1 MVKVFE
7 NELVKIGRES
17 HVLCLLPDSESAH
30 FPVPDLLDRV
40 QQLLKRKAA
49 KWVELGKSPL
59 AGDLPGGGRAA
70 WLACAAAQNTFER
83 QSLLA
88 KAAKVLLEER
98 PKRIAIVAGQ
108 DVADWL
114 QDALYVL
121 QVNAAVLPVSK
132 READKAFLREI
143 AVYGAP
149 LNEVVLPAALAAGN
163 SLARSLTALPANQ
176 LTPQLYR
183 QRIREL
189 ARQQGWEI
197 EEYDLKQLRK
207 MGAGAFVAV
216 AQGSQDEGA
225 AIVKLTRKG
234 KKGAAKV
241 GLVGKGICFDTGGHN
256 LKPARYM
263 HGMHEDMNGSAV
275 VLGLMLAADL
285 AALPQH
291 MTGWLALA
299 ENHISPAAYKQNEV
313 VTALN
318 GDTIE
323 IIHTDAE
330 GRMVLADTLTLASR
344 AKPDVLLDFATL
356 TGSCITALGN
366 RYCGVFG
373 NDEAWLE
380 RAVAAGKQS
389 GERVCAFPFDS
400 DYDAAL
406 ESKVAD
412 VKQCTLDGDADHILA
427 ARFLSRFVEK
437 KVPWVHVDLSASR
450 NDGGLGAVTT
460 DLTGFGVAWGVAL
473 LRQT

>member
-1 MVKVFE
+1 MIKIVE
-7 NELVKIGRES
+7 NESLGKTREL
-17 HVLCLLPDSESAH
+17 HLLCLLPASESVICGAEALCER
-30 FPVPDLLDRV
+30 VRLVLERKRGKWTDLL
-40 QQLLKRKAA
+40 KAP
-49 KWVELGKSPL
+49 VEGEL
-59 AGDLPGGGRAA
+59 ADGTQVV
-70 WLACAAAQNTFER
+70 WLACAENKTPFER
-83 QSLLA
+83 HAMLASAAKRLLA
-88 KAAKVLLEER
+88 EK
-98 PKRIAIVAGQ
+98 PKRIAVIAAGAERQ
-108 DVADWL
+108 WV

-121 QVNAAVLPVSK
+121 QVNATVLPSNK
-132 READKAFLREI
+132 REVEKPYLREI
-143 AVYGAP
+143 AVYGASG
-149 LNEVVLPAALAAGN
+149 LDRQKSTAMAAGN

-176 LTPQLYR
+176 LTPVLYR

-189 ARQQGWEI
+189 AKQQGWQM
-197 EEYDLKQLRK
+197 EEYDLKSLRK
-207 MGAGAFVAV
+207 MRAGAFVAV
-216 AQGSQDEGA
+216 AQGSPDEGA

-234 KKGAAKV
+234 KKSAGSV

-275 VLGLMLAADL
+275 VLGLLLAADM
-285 AALPQH
+285 AGLPQQL
-291 MTGWLALA
+291 TGWLALA

-323 IIHTDAE
+323 VIHTDAE

-344 AKPDVLLDFATL
+344 ARPDVLIDFATL

-373 NDEAWLE
+373 NDEDWLA
-380 RAVAAGKQS
+380 RAIKAGKAS
-389 GERVCAFPFDS
+389 GERLCAFPMDS

-427 ARFLSRFVEK
+427 ARFLSRFVDK
-437 KVPWVHVDLSASR
+437 GVPWLHIDLAASR
-450 NDGGLGAVTT
+450 NEGGLGALGT
-460 DLTGFGVAWGVAL
+460 DITGFGVAWGLTL
-473 LRQT
+473 LE